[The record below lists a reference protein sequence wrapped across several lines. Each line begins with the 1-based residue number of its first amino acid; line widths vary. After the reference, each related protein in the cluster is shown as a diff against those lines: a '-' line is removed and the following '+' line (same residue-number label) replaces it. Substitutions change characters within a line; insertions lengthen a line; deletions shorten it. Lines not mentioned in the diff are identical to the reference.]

1 MDYIFDFSKL
11 RGRIREICGTE
22 ENWAKMMGFS
32 NWSKSM
38 KLNNKSYFTSEEII
52 RCCEILKIKRDE
64 IGIYFF
70 NIKG

>member
-1 MDYIFDFSKL
+1 
-11 RGRIREICGTE
+11 
-22 ENWAKMMGFS
+22 MMGFS

-70 NIKG
+70 NIKR